1 MFSLIF
7 NINYLY
13 ISVEEGANAFEI
25 EKINPIFMFTFL
37 YQMGADTVEHCME
50 HPEVIKFMKTKERF
64 DICIVESFNMD
75 SFYVRLSF

>member
-1 MFSLIF
+1 
-7 NINYLY
+7 
-13 ISVEEGANAFEI
+13 
-25 EKINPIFMFTFL
+25 
-37 YQMGADTVEHCME
+37 MGADTVEHCME